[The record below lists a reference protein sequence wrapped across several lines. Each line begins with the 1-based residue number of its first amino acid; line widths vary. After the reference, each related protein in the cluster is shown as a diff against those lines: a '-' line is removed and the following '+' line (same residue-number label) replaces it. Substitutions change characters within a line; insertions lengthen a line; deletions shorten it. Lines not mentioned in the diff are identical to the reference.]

1 MKRKLVISK
10 TPLRVSFFGGGTDI
24 ENYYLK
30 KNGKVI
36 STTIDKYVYV
46 TIKEHGE
53 LFRRNFRLNYSKSE
67 NKNTLSKIEN
77 NIIRETLRIM
87 KIKRPL
93 YISSISD
100 IPDRTGLGSSSSFT
114 VGLIKAL
121 YAFEGKKISK
131 KNIAELA
138 CKIEINI
145 LRNPIGKQDQ
155 YAATY
160 GGLNS
165 ITFKKK
171 GVFINP
177 LKYKKNFI
185 KMIFNNS
192 ILVFSGNT
200 RSASKIL
207 KDQKRNHNLNLS
219 NLNDLKDISE
229 KFLKLSKKDL
239 TINNF
244 SKLLKNNWDIKKKLS
259 KKINSRKIENLI
271 KICNE
276 NGALAVKLLGAG
288 GGGFIFVLIKKNNIN
303 LIKKKIKNFEFVSCK
318 YEPIGSSII
327 LEEKK
332 WY

>member
-1 MKRKLVISK
+1 MKRKLVVSK

-24 ENYYLK
+24 ENFYSK

-46 TIKEHGE
+46 TVKEHAE

-67 NKNTLSKIEN
+67 NKNSLNKIEN

-87 KIKRPL
+87 KIKRPI

-121 YAFEGKKISK
+121 YAFEGRKISK
-131 KNIAELA
+131 KKIAQLA
-138 CKIEINI
+138 CKIEIDI

-160 GGLNS
+160 GGLNAL
-165 ITFKKK
+165 TFKKN

-177 LKYKKNFI
+177 LKQKNNFI
-185 KMIFNNS
+185 KKVLNNS
-192 ILVFSGNT
+192 LLIFSGNT

-207 KDQKRNHNLNLS
+207 KDQKKNHNLNLLK
-219 NLNDLKDISE
+219 LNDLKNISE
-229 KFLKLSKKDL
+229 KFLKFSKKDL
-239 TINNF
+239 NFNNF
-244 SKLLKNNWDIKKKLS
+244 AKLLKNNWELKKKLS

-271 KICNE
+271 NICNQ

-288 GGGFIFVLIKKNNIN
+288 GGGFIFALFEKNNIS
-303 LIKKKIKNFEFVSCK
+303 LIKKKFKNFEFVSLQ
-318 YEPIGSSII
+318 YEPNGSSII

-332 WY
+332 

>member
-171 GVFINP
+171 GVYLYQCTPHKAMGMIGLVIVGNDKSNLEDIKA
-177 LKYKKNFI
+177 LKYRG
-185 KMIFNNS
+185 M
-192 ILVFSGNT
+192 
-200 RSASKIL
+200 
-207 KDQKRNHNLNLS
+207 
-219 NLNDLKDISE
+219 
-229 KFLKLSKKDL
+229 SKKFAKQLIED
-239 TINNF
+239 
-244 SKLLKNNWDIKKKLS
+244 
-259 KKINSRKIENLI
+259 IEN
-271 KICNE
+271 N
-276 NGALAVKLLGAG
+276 
-288 GGGFIFVLIKKNNIN
+288 
-303 LIKKKIKNFEFVSCK
+303 
-318 YEPIGSSII
+318 Y
-327 LEEKK
+327 
-332 WY
+332 